1 MVVVTSKNKV
11 DGLWTISK
19 STFLS
24 VPCVANPQTL
34 PLLTTNTAHTVGR
47 KCNWGTRKMKHKIDL
62 IVVLKKTIEVEAD
75 FECEAVNAIWGK
87 YDDTT
92 NGFDDFDVNRDVT
105 TFAVKVQKDKAY
117 LIVE

>member
-1 MVVVTSKNKV
+1 
-11 DGLWTISK
+11 
-19 STFLS
+19 
-24 VPCVANPQTL
+24 
-34 PLLTTNTAHTVGR
+34 
-47 KCNWGTRKMKHKIDL
+47 MKHKVDL

-75 FECEAVNAIWGK
+75 FECDAVNAIWVK

-92 NGFDDFDVNRDVT
+92 NGFDDYDVNRDVA